1 MADIKQE
8 HKPEDGENYAMA
20 NNTDPKNMQ
29 ELTQFVSTVVESVE
43 LPFFHRRVGIFFI
56 FFFYNILTM

>member
-1 MADIKQE
+1 MCRSRHSRSSKYKRDRMADIKPE

-29 ELTQFVSTVVESVE
+29 ELTQFVS
-43 LPFFHRRVGIFFI
+43 
-56 FFFYNILTM
+56 

>member
-8 HKPEDGENYAMA
+8 HKPEDAENYAMA

-29 ELTQFVSTVVESVE
+29 ELTQFVSPQKKMTYEIGE
-43 LPFFHRRVGIFFI
+43 K
-56 FFFYNILTM
+56 TTK